1 VNQSIKLLAA
11 GLLVGLGMVFVILTL
26 GAFAHANPDAPIP
39 GVALLRSVEDIAA
52 YILPAAL
59 RSSDPTSTMP
69 MNRGFAYMGI
79 TVLLTALA
87 AALVSDTRA
96 STIARPGRKGA

>member
-1 VNQSIKLLAA
+1 MNQAIKGFAA
-11 GLLVGLGMVFVILTL
+11 LILIGLGLVFIVLTL

-39 GVALLRSVEDIAA
+39 GVALLRSIEDIAA
-52 YILPAAL
+52 NLFPAAL
-59 RSSDPTSTMP
+59 RSSDPTMP

-79 TVLLTALA
+79 TVLLTAVA

>member
-1 VNQSIKLLAA
+1 
-11 GLLVGLGMVFVILTL
+11 
-26 GAFAHANPDAPIP
+26 
-39 GVALLRSVEDIAA
+39 
-52 YILPAAL
+52 
-59 RSSDPTSTMP
+59 MP

-79 TVLLTALA
+79 TVLLTAVA

>member
-1 VNQSIKLLAA
+1 MNQAIKQLTAA
-11 GLLVGLGMVFVILTL
+11 LLVGLGLVFVVLTL

-39 GVALLRSVEDIAA
+39 GVAVLRAVEDFAA
-52 YILPAAL
+52 NFLPAAL
-59 RSSDPTSTMP
+59 RSSNDPTMP

-79 TVLLTALA
+79 TVLLTAVA

>member
-1 VNQSIKLLAA
+1 VNQAIKGLIALA
-11 GLLVGLGMVFVILTL
+11 LVGLGMVFIVLTL

-39 GVALLRSVEDIAA
+39 GVALLRSIEDIAA
-52 YILPAAL
+52 NFLPAAL
-59 RSSDPTSTMP
+59 RSSDPTMP

-96 STIARPGRKGA
+96 STIARPGRRKGA

>member
-1 VNQSIKLLAA
+1 VNQAIK
-11 GLLVGLGMVFVILTL
+11 GLIAIALVGLGLVFVVLTL

-39 GVALLRSVEDIAA
+39 GVALLRSLEDIAA
-52 YILPAAL
+52 NLLPSSL
-59 RSSDPTSTMP
+59 RSSDPTMP

-79 TVLLTALA
+79 TVLLTAVA

>member
-1 VNQSIKLLAA
+1 VNQAIKGFIALA
-11 GLLVGLGMVFVILTL
+11 LVGLGLVFIVLTL

-39 GVALLRSVEDIAA
+39 GVSLLRSIEDIAA
-52 YILPAAL
+52 NFLPAAL
-59 RSSDPTSTMP
+59 RSSDPTMP

-96 STIARPGRKGA
+96 STIARPGSRKGA

>member
-1 VNQSIKLLAA
+1 MNQAIKGFIALA
-11 GLLVGLGMVFVILTL
+11 LVGLGMVFIVLTL

-39 GVALLRSVEDIAA
+39 GVALLRSIEDIAA
-52 YILPAAL
+52 NLLPASL
-59 RSSDPTSTMP
+59 RSSDPTMP

-96 STIARPGRKGA
+96 STIARPGSRKGA

>member
-1 VNQSIKLLAA
+1 MNQAIKGTVALILIVL
-11 GLLVGLGMVFVILTL
+11 GLVFIVLTL

-39 GVALLRSVEDIAA
+39 GVALLRSIEDIAA
-52 YILPAAL
+52 NLLPAAL
-59 RSSDPTSTMP
+59 RSSDPTMP

-79 TVLLTALA
+79 TVLLTAVA

>member
-1 VNQSIKLLAA
+1 
-11 GLLVGLGMVFVILTL
+11 MVFVILTL

-39 GVALLRSVEDIAA
+39 GVAVLRAAEDFAA
-52 YILPAAL
+52 NLLPAAL
-59 RSSDPTSTMP
+59 RSSDPTMP

-96 STIARPGRKGA
+96 STIARPGSRKGA

>member
-1 VNQSIKLLAA
+1 VNQAIKGFIALA
-11 GLLVGLGMVFVILTL
+11 LVGLAMVFIVLTL

-39 GVALLRSVEDIAA
+39 GVALLRSIEDISANF
-52 YILPAAL
+52 LPAAL
-59 RSSDPTSTMP
+59 RSSDPTMP

-79 TVLLTALA
+79 TVLLTAFA

-96 STIARPGRKGA
+96 STIARPGSRKGA